1 MCFLGHWCCAV
12 EVLAVVVRQRSKRC
26 SEATVPAGHLEEDL
40 RVLGMLVPDERFKKE
55 KKNIGEKTP
64 TPLILRGHLSGKAV
78 VRGCSFFR
86 AGILRAV

>member
-1 MCFLGHWCCAV
+1 M
-12 EVLAVVVRQRSKRC
+12 
-26 SEATVPAGHLEEDL
+26 
-40 RVLGMLVPDERFKKE
+40 LGMLVPDERFKKE